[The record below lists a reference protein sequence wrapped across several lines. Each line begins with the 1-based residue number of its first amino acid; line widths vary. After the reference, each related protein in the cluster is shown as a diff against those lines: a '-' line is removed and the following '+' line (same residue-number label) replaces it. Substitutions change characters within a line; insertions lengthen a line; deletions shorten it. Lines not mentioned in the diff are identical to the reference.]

1 MLYRWEEVVFLVC
14 SVGFS
19 PNKAVLI
26 VTKSLYLGL
35 ICPENGLPEG
45 LWFVQVLSGK
55 VETGSFVLS

>member
-1 MLYRWEEVVFLVC
+1 MYMRLQSDENF
-14 SVGFS
+14 FS

-26 VTKSLYLGL
+26 VTKLFYFGL

-55 VETGSFVLS
+55 VETGNFVLS